1 LAIAALPLIG
11 WPAGCA
17 AVAAIGVLAHAVARR
32 PRPAPALLIH
42 GDGQVDW
49 PAAGFV
55 GLEIADGTRFT
66 SLWTLLLL
74 RPPGGARA
82 LRVLL
87 IADQLDT
94 ATWRTLLARLG
105 RAGAVGRSSRAEH
118 VRRPD
123 LR

>member
-1 LAIAALPLIG
+1 
-11 WPAGCA
+11 
-17 AVAAIGVLAHAVARR
+17 
-32 PRPAPALLIH
+32 
-42 GDGQVDW
+42 
-49 PAAGFV
+49 
-55 GLEIADGTRFT
+55 
-66 SLWTLLLL
+66 LLLL